1 MPIKAIEPQRLY
13 RQISD
18 QLRAL
23 IMNGEFAVGTRL
35 PAERDLAVQ
44 LGVSRPSLR
53 EALIALEVEGL
64 IEVRVSS
71 GIYVRALRQP
81 RNNDVLDL
89 SSEEGPL
96 ELIRARKMVEGEVA
110 ATAAKTGRKA
120 QFDVMEEAINTM
132 ETQIAA
138 GVNPLEAD
146 RAFHVCLAE
155 ATGNSVLVGLVARL
169 FDARMGP
176 LFDLL
181 NSHFDTTAVWAQAV
195 AEHRAILSAL
205 RARDSTAARAAMH
218 KHMDV
223 SFKRLTSSLTQ
234 EATTDSV
241 AAPAGDTGNSRKRP
255 A

>member
-13 RQISD
+13 RKISD

-23 IMNGEFAVGTRL
+23 IMSGEFPVGTRL
-35 PAERDLAVQ
+35 PTERDLAVQ

-71 GIYVRALRQP
+71 GIYVRATRQQ

-96 ELIRARKMVEGEVA
+96 ELIRARKIVEGEVA

-120 QFDVMEEAINTM
+120 QFKTIEEAIDVM

-138 GVNPLEAD
+138 GIDPLEAD
-146 RAFHVCLAE
+146 RLFHVSLAE
-155 ATGNSVLVGLVARL
+155 ATGNSVLVGLVTRL

-195 AEHRAILSAL
+195 AEHRAILAAL
-205 RARDSTAARAAMH
+205 RAKDADAARAAMH
-218 KHMDV
+218 KHMDS

-234 EATTDSV
+234 DTAAVDV
-241 AAPAGDTGNSRKRP
+241 AAPARGTRRPSKRP